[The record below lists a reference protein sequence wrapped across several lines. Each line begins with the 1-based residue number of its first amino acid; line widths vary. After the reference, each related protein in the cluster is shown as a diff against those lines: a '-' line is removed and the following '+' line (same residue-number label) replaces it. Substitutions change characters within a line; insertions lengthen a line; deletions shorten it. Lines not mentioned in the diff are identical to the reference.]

1 MSLKKQIAVSL
12 MQINKM
18 KLGYFITARLKS
30 SRLKRKILLPLNGN
44 TVLDHVINR
53 CKETNTIDEVVLCTS
68 TNPQDA
74 ELFDYALKHQIKF
87 YAGSE
92 DDVLKRLLDAAKY
105 YGFDAFVSITADN
118 PLHSIHISNQII
130 EWIKKEDLDFVFT
143 TGLPI
148 GLTPYF
154 INTKALEIA
163 VAMKEQADTEIWGP
177 FVNRPD
183 FFRIGYLH
191 VESDL
196 FSDEIRLTCDYIEDY
211 NVISDIYSKFPQNH
225 NPSIFEVSK
234 LIKEKEINITNT
246 NIKQLGVPLETIEK
260 IKQTFDA
267 HIDHG
272 KSVANKIGYHFA
284 PNEHKLTI
292 KI

>member
-1 MSLKKQIAVSL
+1 
-12 MQINKM
+12 M

-53 CKETNTIDEVVLCTS
+53 CKETDAMDDVVLCTS

-118 PLHSIHISNQII
+118 PLHSIHISNQIV
-130 EWIKKEDLDFVFT
+130 EWIKKEDIDFVFT

-148 GLTPYF
+148 GLTPYY

-183 FFRIGYLH
+183 FFKIGYLH
-191 VESDL
+191 IETDL
-196 FSDEIRLTCDYIEDY
+196 FSEDVRLTCDYVEDY
-211 NVISDIYSKFPQNH
+211 NVITEIYNKFPKNH

-234 LIKEKEINITNT
+234 LIKEGQISLSNT
-246 NIKQLGVPLETIEK
+246 NVIQAAVPLETIAK
-260 IKQTFDA
+260 IKETFDT
-267 HIDHG
+267 HMDHG
-272 KSVANKIGYHFA
+272 KAVAKKIGYHFA
-284 PNEHKLTI
+284 PSEHKLTI

>member
-1 MSLKKQIAVSL
+1 
-12 MQINKM
+12 M

-53 CKETNTIDEVVLCTS
+53 CKKTNEIDDVVLCTS

-87 YAGSE
+87 FAGSE

-118 PLHSIHISNQII
+118 PLHSIFISNQIV

-148 GLTPYF
+148 GLTPYY

-163 VAMKEQADTEIWGP
+163 VGMKEQADTEIWGP

-183 FFRIGYLH
+183 FFKIGYLN
-191 VESDL
+191 VETDL
-196 FSDEIRLTCDYIEDY
+196 FREETRLTCDYVEDY
-211 NVISDIYSKFPQNH
+211 NVIADIYNKFPENH
-225 NPSIFEVSK
+225 NPTLFEVAN
-234 LIKEKEINITNT
+234 LINAGKIGLSNT
-246 NIKQLGVPLETIEK
+246 NVKQVAVPLETIEK
-260 IKQTFDA
+260 IKQTFDVNLN
-267 HIDHG
+267 HG
-272 KSVANKIGYHFA
+272 KAIAKGIGYHFA
-284 PNEHKLTI
+284 PGEHKLTI

>member
-1 MSLKKQIAVSL
+1 
-12 MQINKM
+12 M
-18 KLGYFITARLKS
+18 KIGYFITARLKS
-30 SRLKRKILLPLNGN
+30 SRLKRKIVLPLNGHS
-44 TVLDHVINR
+44 VLDHVINR
-53 CKETNTIDEVVLCTS
+53 CKQTNHIDDVVLCTS

-118 PLHSIHISNQII
+118 PLHSIHISNSIAD
-130 EWIKKEDLDFVFT
+130 WAKKENLDFVFT
-143 TGLPI
+143 SGLPI

-163 VAMKEQADTEIWGP
+163 VAMKEQSDTEIWGP

-183 FFRIGYLH
+183 FFRIGYLQ

-196 FSDEIRLTCDYIEDY
+196 YKDDIRLTCDYQEDY
-211 NVISDIYSKFPQNH
+211 NLITNIYNQFPAGH
-225 NPSIFEVSK
+225 NPTIFEVSELLK
-234 LIKEKEINITNT
+234 NETVKITNNNVEQT
-246 NIKQLGVPLETIEK
+246 SVPAEVIEK
-260 IKQTFDA
+260 IKQTFNA
-267 HIDHG
+267 HISEG
-272 KSVANKIGYHFA
+272 KAIANQIDYNFA
-284 PNEHKLTI
+284 PSEHKLTI
-292 KI
+292 KL